1 MNEIV
6 QHAPA
11 VGEVLASGPMWLCVA
26 GIAVFSFFYGM
37 PLVFGSWGRYD
48 GGTNNGMG
56 GNLPDGPGTPVAITL
71 RPLGFTFLLIGIPAI
86 FIGVA
91 IGQPLV
97 IGGGIIALLMVLPTR
112 WAEDRETSHRL
123 AEDGIIPVKA
133 APGWGCTGLILL
145 GIATGVV
152 GLIVAW
158 VAGAQ

>member
-1 MNEIV
+1 MTEIT
-6 QHAPA
+6 QAPA
-11 VGEVLASGPMWLCVA
+11 VAELLASGPMWLCVG
-26 GIAVFSFFYGM
+26 GIAVFSLVYGM
-37 PLVFGSWGRYD
+37 PLVFGPWGRYD
-48 GGTNNGMG
+48 GGTNDGMG